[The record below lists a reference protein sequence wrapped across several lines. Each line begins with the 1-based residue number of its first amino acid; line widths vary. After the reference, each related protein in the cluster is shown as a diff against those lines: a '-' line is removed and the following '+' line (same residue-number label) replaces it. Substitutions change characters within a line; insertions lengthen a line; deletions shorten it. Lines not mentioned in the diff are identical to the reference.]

1 MVRNLRWRR
10 GRIAFV
16 AACMVAMLAR
26 PALGQA
32 DKATAKAHFEAA
44 TRLYDVQEFAK
55 ALEEYKA
62 AYLAKPDPVFLF
74 NIGQCYRKLGK
85 REKAIEFY
93 RNFLKK
99 APADDPNR
107 PTVESRLRETESGV
121 GAEAVPPPPIQ
132 PAVEPA
138 AAPPV
143 PPPLSAIPEPQVASE
158 PAGVDLS
165 SSPSATAEDPRTPV
179 YRTWW
184 FWTGVGAVVV
194 GGAITAVILATRGSS
209 TNTANADL
217 GTRTVFP

>member
-1 MVRNLRWRR
+1 MVA
-10 GRIAFV
+10 IV
-16 AACMVAMLAR
+16 AACMVWLLVR
-26 PALGQA
+26 PAIGEI
-32 DKATAKAHFEAA
+32 DKVTAKAHFEAA
-44 TRLYDVQEFAK
+44 SRLYDVQEFAK

-85 REKAIEFY
+85 REQAIEFY
-93 RNFLKK
+93 RNFLRK

-107 PTVESRLRETESGV
+107 PAVESRLRETEAGV
-121 GAEAVPPPPIQ
+121 STEAARPQPVQ
-132 PAVEPA
+132 PAVQPA
-138 AAPPV
+138 AQPAAPAPPV
-143 PPPLSAIPEPQVASE
+143 ALPPSAMPEPPVATE

-165 SSPSATAEDPRTPV
+165 SSAFAPAADPSTPA

-194 GGAITAVILATRGSS
+194 AGTITAVILANRESPTNSAS
-209 TNTANADL
+209 TGL